1 MVIFH
6 IVWHLRC
13 DFLTSYSS
21 RSRFSPT
28 QPLPCLQTS
37 GSFHLSDAGYNTG
50 LQSFSASPVSGRR
63 YPCWEPALQTG
74 GVPKGE
80 LVPGHEGSVLDPQVE
95 RSFLSW
101 TGSSQ
106 ARGLKKLSCTSFRY
120 RLNCPEI
127 FNLFFKATMILY
139 SKVSQPPFILINLNP
154 KSILLKSSFSKK
166 QKPTVPSLT
175 ESVLMR

>member
-1 MVIFH
+1 MEFLNLEIQVLASTEHSPTTLPSYAPRRQVFSTSLKAASGACTSIFLTNIFIVIFL
-6 IVWHLRC
+6 VWRLRR

-21 RSRFSPT
+21 RSRFRPT

-37 GSFHLSDAGYNTG
+37 GAFHLLDAGYNTG

-63 YPCWEPALQTG
+63 YPCWEPTLQTG

-80 LVPGHEGSVLDPQVE
+80 LVPGHKGSVLDPWVE

-101 TGSSQ
+101 TGFSQ

-120 RLNCPEI
+120 SLNCP
-127 FNLFFKATMILY
+127 
-139 SKVSQPPFILINLNP
+139 
-154 KSILLKSSFSKK
+154 
-166 QKPTVPSLT
+166 
-175 ESVLMR
+175 

>member
-1 MVIFH
+1 MEFLNLEIQVLASIEHSPTTLPSYAPRKQVFSTSLKAASGAFTSIFLNNIFMVTFL
-6 IVWHLRC
+6 VWRLRC

-37 GSFHLSDAGYNTG
+37 GSFHLLDAGYNTG

-80 LVPGHEGSVLDPQVE
+80 LGPGHEGSVLDPRVE

-120 RLNCPEI
+120 RLNCP
-127 FNLFFKATMILY
+127 
-139 SKVSQPPFILINLNP
+139 
-154 KSILLKSSFSKK
+154 
-166 QKPTVPSLT
+166 
-175 ESVLMR
+175 